1 MKSNK
6 DRIQDL
12 KNNGYS
18 LNFETVFNLAFENYK
33 KIALYAGLL
42 LLVITFLF
50 GIAAFFVI
58 AFSYGLDNFQELMK
72 PENLKPE
79 NFSETFIIA
88 YIISITLF
96 SCLIGPFFAGLL
108 KMAHYAQIDN
118 EFHVS
123 NVFDYYKS
131 PYFKE
136 IFIATFIIST
146 LNMGISSVFEST
158 GIPLLGF
165 IATLSI
171 TFLSIL
177 AVPLIIFSDL
187 KAVDA
192 INSSFTLV
200 LKKPL
205 TLLGLIVIAYLYC
218 LTGLFFF
225 FIGLFFALP
234 FLYSMNYAIYRTII
248 GFNE

>member
-42 LLVITFLF
+42 LLVFTFLF
-50 GIAAFFVI
+50 AIAAFFII
-58 AFSYGLDNFQELMK
+58 AFSYGLDNFQELLK
-72 PENLKPE
+72 PENLKSE
-79 NFSETFIIA
+79 NFSQTFVIVYVIC
-88 YIISITLF
+88 ITLF

-136 IFIATFIIST
+136 IFVATFIIST
-146 LNMGISSVFEST
+146 LNMGISSILDAT
-158 GIPLLGF
+158 GIPLLSF
-165 IATLSI
+165 LATLSI
-171 TFLSIL
+171 TFLNML
-177 AVPLIIFSDL
+177 AVPLIIFSDY
-187 KAVDA
+187 KAAEA
-192 INSSFTLV
+192 INSSFILV

-205 TLLGLIVIAYLYC
+205 ILLGLMVVAYLYC

>member
-42 LLVITFLF
+42 LLVFTFLF
-50 GIAAFFVI
+50 AIAAFFII
-58 AFSYGLDNFQELMK
+58 AFSYGLDNFQELLK
-72 PENLKPE
+72 PENLKSE
-79 NFSETFIIA
+79 NFSQTFVIV
-88 YIISITLF
+88 YIICITLF
-96 SCLIGPFFAGLL
+96 SCLISPFFAGLL

-136 IFIATFIIST
+136 IFVATFIIST
-146 LNMGISSVFEST
+146 LNMGISSILDAT
-158 GIPLLGF
+158 GIPLLSF
-165 IATLSI
+165 LATLSI
-171 TFLSIL
+171 TFLNML
-177 AVPLIIFSDL
+177 AVPLIIFSDY
-187 KAVDA
+187 KAAEA
-192 INSSFTLV
+192 INSSFILV

-205 TLLGLIVIAYLYC
+205 ILLGLMVVAYLYC